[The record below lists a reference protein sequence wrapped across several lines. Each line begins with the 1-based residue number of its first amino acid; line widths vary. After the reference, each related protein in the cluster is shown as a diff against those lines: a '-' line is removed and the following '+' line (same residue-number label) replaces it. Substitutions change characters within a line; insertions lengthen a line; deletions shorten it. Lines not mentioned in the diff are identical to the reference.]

1 MPCTFTKQDRLLSSG
16 EFKMVFDNPIKKI
29 HSTHL
34 LAFVARSGVSQPRLG
49 LAITKKKLKLAVE
62 RNQIKR
68 LSREHFRLNKADLPV
83 VDMVL
88 IVKSTYDKQTDLNAE
103 LVEIF
108 RKIKQIK
115 I

>member
-1 MPCTFTKQDRLLSSG
+1 MPYAFTKQDRLLSSG
-16 EFKMVFDNPIKKI
+16 EFKAVFDNPIKKI

-34 LAFVARSGVSQPRLG
+34 LMFVARASSQPRLG

-88 IVKSTYDKQTDLNAE
+88 IVKSSYDDQVDLNAE
-103 LVEIF
+103 LAEIF